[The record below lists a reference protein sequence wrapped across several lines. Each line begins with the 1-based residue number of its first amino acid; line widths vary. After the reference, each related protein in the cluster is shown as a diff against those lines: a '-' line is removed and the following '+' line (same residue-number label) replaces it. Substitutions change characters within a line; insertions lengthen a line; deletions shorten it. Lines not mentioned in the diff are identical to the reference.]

1 MEEIYTNPTNN
12 FFAIIYGTEFENSY
26 KIENKKS
33 YTSSKA
39 YNQRIKLQ

>member
-12 FFAIIYGTEFENSY
+12 IFGIFYGREFENSY

-33 YTSSKA
+33 NTSSKA
-39 YNQRIKLQ
+39 YNKRIKLQ